1 VGRIGPLPVPQIG
14 TGLSVAVIAGV
25 LVTITVTSQ
34 LTTRRRRPAAAPDRL
49 PPDRARP
56 LRESRALR

>member
-1 VGRIGPLPVPQIG
+1 VPQIG

-34 LTTRRRRPAAAPDRL
+34 LTARRRRPAAAPDRL